1 MSKFK
6 YINFENLGMV
16 IFENQIN
23 HAEMASWLN
32 DTPISAG
39 FVSLPNKDEN
49 GNIAHCYGESIS
61 LRLES
66 RKEDTELLQRSF
78 NPYS

>member
-1 MSKFK
+1 MSKVK

-23 HAEMASWLN
+23 HAEMASRLN

-39 FVSLPNKDEN
+39 FVSLPNK
-49 GNIAHCYGESIS
+49 
-61 LRLES
+61 R
-66 RKEDTELLQRSF
+66 
-78 NPYS
+78 